1 MRDFALIEETR
12 LQSMVN
18 RAPPG
23 DNRSL
28 NDAVRRDVDVS
39 RARFDRGFA
48 TVAFGDGTLTVA
60 NGVVRGGSVG
70 STFEGTVF
78 DREGNMAISGT
89 FLPAYGINRIFGEIP
104 LLGQVLGNGR
114 GGGLIGITYR
124 LSGPARSPAL
134 EVNPLSIVAPGI
146 FRSIFEYR

>member
-1 MRDFALIEETR
+1 
-12 LQSMVN
+12 
-18 RAPPG
+18 
-23 DNRSL
+23 
-28 NDAVRRDVDVS
+28 VS
-39 RARFDRGFA
+39 GP
-48 TVAFGDGTLTVA
+48 
-60 NGVVRGGSVG
+60 SVG
-70 STFEGTVF
+70 STFAGTVF
-78 DREGNMAISGT
+78 DSHGNMAISGT

-124 LSGPARSPAL
+124 LSGPAGSPEL